1 MPKVP
6 TWRRPTTIASAGARM
21 PARRARPAGPISYIE
36 RVDSFPRQQARTR
49 RFSLGVPRNFAIAA
63 DGSRVAFLRTRTGS
77 DQSTCLWQ
85 LDVATG
91 RTDVLVD
98 PADVL
103 RESSEAVPPEER
115 MRRERSRERAGGI
128 VRYTADRA
136 LTRVAF
142 DLAGHVYVVDMGS
155 RAIKEIHTG
164 GEAVDPRIAP
174 TGTSVAYVE
183 RGALHVV
190 AVDGDAARTLVQ
202 PESSE
207 VTYGLAEFVAA
218 EEMGRQHGFWWSP
231 DGLQLLVAR
240 VDVSRVQRWH
250 IADPSNPG
258 SRPVEVAYPR
268 AGTDNADVTLHV
280 VRLDGARVEVGWD
293 RSQFEYVTTANW
305 SSHGLLVVVQTR
317 DQRTMRILEVDT
329 DTGAT
334 SVVREDHDES
344 WIDIVGGVPERLTD
358 GTLIWTVDQGG
369 AKRLVA
375 GDEVAT
381 LRDLEVRDVLDVDG
395 DVVLFTASLEPTE
408 IGVYTWS
415 RPTGVRAFPGPG
427 IDGGV
432 AGARRRGGTTVVVR
446 RGLDFDGAVITVH
459 QHDREAARIE
469 SFAET
474 PAISLNL
481 KMTRLGTRELRA
493 AVLFPSGHQ
502 PGSAKL
508 PVLLDP
514 YGGPGFQKVTASAGA
529 HLTSQWFA
537 DQGFVVLVADG
548 RGTPGR
554 GPEWARTVRGDVA
567 TAVLEDQVDALRAA
581 AAEWPD
587 FDLSRV
593 AIRGWSYGGYLA
605 ALAVLR
611 RPDVFHVASAGAA
624 PSDWLLYDTHYTERY
639 LGHPDDEPANY
650 AGMSLLAD
658 AARLERPLMLIHGM
672 SDDNVVVAHMLRFS
686 GALLAAGREHTVLP
700 ITGATH
706 MANDDAVAENLLL
719 IELAFLRRALGIEP
733 QATARR

>member
-1 MPKVP
+1 VG
-6 TWRRPTTIASAGARM
+6 T
-21 PARRARPAGPISYIE
+21 ISYIE
-36 RVDSFPRQQARTR
+36 RVDVISFPRQQARTR
-49 RFSLGVPRNFAIAA
+49 RFSLGVPRNFAIAE
-63 DGSRVAFLRTRTGS
+63 DGGSVAFLRTRSGS

-85 LDVATG
+85 LEVATG

-98 PADVL
+98 PADLL
-103 RESSEAVPPEER
+103 RESSGALPPEER

-128 VRYTADRA
+128 VRYTADRS
-136 LTRVAF
+136 LTHVAF
-142 DLAGHVYVVDMGS
+142 DLAGHVYAVDMAS
-155 RAIKEIHTG
+155 RAIKELHTG

-174 TGTSVAYVE
+174 TGASVAYVE

-190 AVDGDAARTLVQ
+190 AVDGDAARALVQ

-207 VTYGLAEFVAA
+207 VSYGLAEFVAA
-218 EEMGRQHGFWWSP
+218 EEMGRQHGYWWSP

-280 VRLDGARVEVGWD
+280 VRLDGARIEVTWD
-293 RSQFEYVTTANW
+293 RDQFEYVTTANW

-317 DQRTMRILEVDT
+317 DQRTMRILAVDT

-334 SVVREDHDES
+334 TVVREDHDAS
-344 WIDIVGGVPERLTD
+344 WLDIVGGVPEHLSD

-369 AKRLVA
+369 AKRLIA
-375 GDEVAT
+375 GDEAVT
-381 LRDLEVRDVLDVDG
+381 GRDLEVRDVLDVDG
-395 DVVLFTASLEPTE
+395 DVVVFTASVEPAE

-415 RPTGVRAFPGPG
+415 RQAGVRSFPHAGNG
-427 IDGGV
+427 RGV
-432 AGARRRGGTTVVVR
+432 CTARRRGGTTVLVR
-446 RGLDFDGAVITVH
+446 RGLDIDGAAITVH
-459 QHDREAARIE
+459 QQEREVARIE

-474 PAISLNL
+474 PALSLNL
-481 KMTRLGTRELRA
+481 RMSRLGSRELRA
-493 AVLFPSGHQ
+493 AVLFPFGHQ

-514 YGGPGFQKVTASAGA
+514 YGGPGFQKVTAATGA

-537 DQGFVVLVADG
+537 DQGFAVLVADG

-567 TAVLEDQVDALRAA
+567 TAVLEDQVDALHAA

-587 FDLSRV
+587 LDLSRV
-593 AIRGWSYGGYLA
+593 AIRGWSFGGFLA
-605 ALAVLR
+605 ALALLR
-611 RPDVFHVASAGAA
+611 RPDVFHVATAGAA
-624 PSDWLLYDTHYTERY
+624 PSDWQLYDTHYTERY
-639 LGHPDDEPANY
+639 LGHPDQEAANY
-650 AGMSLLAD
+650 AGMSLLVEAP
-658 AARLERPLMLIHGM
+658 RLERPLMLIHGM

-706 MANDDAVAENLLL
+706 MANDEAVAENLLL
-719 IELAFLRRALGIEP
+719 IELAFIRRALGIEP